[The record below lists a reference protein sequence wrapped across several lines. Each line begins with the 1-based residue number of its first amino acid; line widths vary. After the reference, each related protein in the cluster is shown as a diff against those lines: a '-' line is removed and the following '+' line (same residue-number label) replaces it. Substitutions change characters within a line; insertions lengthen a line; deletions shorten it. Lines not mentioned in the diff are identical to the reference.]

1 MFKNPWFWVS
11 VGLAV
16 ILAIFEF
23 GGGRSQ
29 DSIPDTPSIAFLV
42 GDADPYWNRV
52 IQGAEEAAT
61 KYGADVEVIVPEE
74 GGEDQTRRLLTI
86 DAEKYDGV
94 AISPLRPEEQSRTIS
109 VLATHTKVVT
119 FDNDA
124 PESVRHCHVGTNNYV
139 AGTVCGRLMTE
150 ALPEGGR
157 IAIFVG
163 DHQRENAILRRQGL
177 VDKLSGVTRT
187 PGSDLDPIDGPIEAG
202 KYTVVATYLDGS
214 VRKKAEENVRRA
226 LEEHPDLDGMAALY
240 GYNGPVCLEA
250 LEEADKLGQIK
261 LVAFDEDEKL
271 LDAIEAGYAY
281 ATVVQAPFQY
291 GYEAIRI
298 LTELTQ
304 NETAVPYASRGVVY
318 LPCQSVTAENLAEF
332 RSTLGSE

>member
-1 MFKNPWFWVS
+1 MLKNPWFWVS
-11 VGLAV
+11 VGLAGLL
-16 ILAIFEF
+16 IIIQL
-23 GGGRSQ
+23 GGGSSR
-29 DSIPDTPSIAFLV
+29 IAAPDTPSIAFLV
-42 GDADPYWNRV
+42 GDAGPYWKRV
-52 IQGAEEAAT
+52 IRGAEEAAT
-61 KYGADVEVIVPEE
+61 KYGAEIDVIVPEE

-86 DAEKYDGV
+86 DADKYDGV

-109 VLATHTKVVT
+109 VLATRTKVVT

-139 AGTVCGRLMTE
+139 AGTVCGELMAE
-150 ALPEGGR
+150 ALPEGGK

-163 DHQRENAILRRQGL
+163 DHERENAILRRQGL

-187 PGSDLDPIDGPIEAG
+187 PGANLDPIDEPIEAG

-214 VRKKAEENVRRA
+214 VRKNAEENVRRA
-226 LEEHPDLDGMAALY
+226 LQEHPDLDGMAALY

-250 LEEADKLGQIK
+250 LQEADKLGEIK
-261 LVAFDEDEKL
+261 LVAFDEEEKL
-271 LDAIEAGYAY
+271 LEGIEAGHAY
-281 ATVVQAPFQY
+281 GAVVQAPFQY

-298 LTELTQ
+298 LVELAQ

-318 LPCQSVTAENLAEF
+318 LPCQSVTAENIDEF
-332 RSTLGSE
+332 RSMLETE